1 MVVVWRTSFNDFI
14 YKLVNSMAGSF
25 GRPLS
30 VLLQNG
36 RRLLAQGPTIR
47 GYCCSGRLANVSSV
61 TSRKFSSAQP
71 ATQKETLVI
80 FNW

>member
-1 MVVVWRTSFNDFI
+1 
-14 YKLVNSMAGSF
+14 MAGRF

-36 RRLLAQGPTIR
+36 RRLFVKRPAIR
-47 GYCCSGRLANVSSV
+47 EFCCSDRLTNVATV
-61 TSRKFSSAQP
+61 TSRTFSSAQP

-80 FNW
+80 IVNGNNCMEKLKKG